1 MLKSTMNMN
10 SKIYKVTMKKLLF
23 FFQQI
28 YFKKE
33 DMDRLENI

>member
-1 MLKSTMNMN
+1 MNMN
-10 SKIYKVTMKKLLF
+10 SKIYKVTMKKLLV

>member
-10 SKIYKVTMKKLLF
+10 SKIYKVTMKKLLA

-28 YFKKE
+28 FFKKE
-33 DMDRLENI
+33 DMDRLKTI